1 MKTKNI
7 FLCTLVILASMSYT
21 DDSLASTKGKKITV
35 VVKEIGEMS
44 ESGDGY
50 TFITKS
56 GKTYYLYNGGGTI
69 TNKGEEYIQES
80 IDKKTPICL
89 RLQNGD
95 GAGDIASI
103 TKGVCKKQINNAK

>member
-7 FLCTLVILASMSYT
+7 FFHALVLLVSGAFVEYSFAGT
-21 DDSLASTKGKKITV
+21 NVKKVTV
-35 VVKEIGEMS
+35 VVKKIGDMS

-50 TFITKS
+50 TFITKT

-89 RLQNGD
+89 QLQNGD

-103 TKGVCKKQINNAK
+103 TKGVCKKNK